1 MQYSDRKLETMFE
14 DTIDECQDNIKIGS
28 LEYLPSL
35 VLKRVDPVA
44 YRCGL
49 ADYID
54 SLLTDEII
62 FEHADGTYHDEPED
76 E

>member
-1 MQYSDRKLETMFE
+1 MQYSDRDLETMFE
-14 DTIDECQDNIKIGS
+14 DMLNECHDNIKIGS

-35 VLKRVDPVA
+35 VLKHVDPVA

-62 FEHADGTYHDEPED
+62 FEHADGTYHDEPEG